1 VIPVDVTAP
10 PVDQTPVLVP
20 PVDQTAGITPPTGP
34 VPTGPSQTYPAAET
48 IPTVDV
54 TGGTEV
60 VNGQAPI
67 DTATNVV
74 PGTNTNSGITPAQNL
89 AGAIGERLAGLS
101 MAEIAALAA
110 AGLLTASELAKYNQM
125 RPSGYNY
132 TFTPAAPNEIFS
144 RGLVNPGVNPGE
156 VLGAIRPA
164 YQTTQPYQQ
173 QYYWGQQPYFAQ
185 RSDLVNYNQIPGG
198 LPPPDYQPTPWFA
211 QPAAYELPVYG
222 PGMNIVGG
230 TR

>member
-1 VIPVDVTAP
+1 
-10 PVDQTPVLVP
+10 
-20 PVDQTAGITPPTGP
+20 

-132 TFTPAAPNEIFS
+132 TFTPVGPNEIFS